1 MRDYRTY
8 MDRVRLSPM
17 AHLDLME
24 ALETG
29 SPRRSHRR
37 GLWAAGLAACLVLA
51 AAIGW
56 SLWPASDL
64 GAALLPGSADPL
76 PAPSA
81 PSASAPAPEPSSYA
95 QSYDPEAL
103 SLLVP
108 ALPEGYA
115 FTMEGLVLPDLT
127 GQPCVTVCYAP
138 LAGSTTRDLTAQE
151 MLDLFSASRPEYL
164 ALLGWEGF
172 TLTGS
177 CTTLPDGQLF
187 SAAVRGSRGS
197 SSFSLTLFP
206 GQEPLVE
213 EQYEHVPA
221 FDKNGMEVTAYFLR
235 EDRDGDGGPEYH
247 YRAHF
252 LYGDMGVSYQSVS
265 PDEGLSQLLL
275 KEVLRV
281 FTGEHGF
288 LAFGALPA
296 PSARAASREVT
307 LEEAA
312 STPMGAFLPTP
323 PRRFTL
329 SRAELT
335 GETDTQCR
343 QLTAGWAHGY
353 DYVEVSLCLFPPH
366 AKLPAPDFEPG
377 DLDTEILS
385 AWGAYVEDDAGD
397 VPGWR
402 YPAFTLHYSCG
413 DSTVAATYTIKGL
426 TPEEV
431 ARAIPAA

>member
-29 SPRRSHRR
+29 SPRRSRRR
-37 GLWAAGLAACLVLA
+37 GLRAAGLAACLLLA

-56 SLWPASDL
+56 SLRPASDP
-64 GAALLPGSADPL
+64 GAALLPGPADPL
-76 PAPSA
+76 PAPST
-81 PSASAPAPEPSSYA
+81 SAPAPEPSSCA
-95 QSYDPEAL
+95 QSYDPEAF

-115 FTMEGLVLPDLT
+115 FTMEGLALPDLT

-151 MLDLFSASRPEYL
+151 LLDLFSASRPDDL
-164 ALLGWEGF
+164 ALLGCEGF

-177 CTTLPDGQLF
+177 CTTLPDGRLF

-206 GQEPLVE
+206 SQEPLVE
-213 EQYEHVPA
+213 EQYEHVPS
-221 FDKNGMEVTAYFLR
+221 FDKNGVEVTAYFLH
-235 EDRDGDGGPEYH
+235 EDRDGDGSPEYH

-252 LYGDMGVSYQSVS
+252 LHGDMGGSYQSVS
-265 PDEGLSQLLL
+265 PGEGLSQLLL

-296 PSARAASREVT
+296 PSAQAAPREVT
-307 LEEAA
+307 PEETAA
-312 STPMGAFLPTP
+312 TPMGAFLPTP
-323 PRRFTL
+323 PRRI
-329 SRAELT
+329 
-335 GETDTQCR
+335 
-343 QLTAGWAHGY
+343 HP
-353 DYVEVSLCLFPPH
+353 V
-366 AKLPAPDFEPG
+366 
-377 DLDTEILS
+377 LDGI
-385 AWGAYVEDDAGD
+385 G
-397 VPGWR
+397 R
-402 YPAFTLHYSCG
+402 
-413 DSTVAATYTIKGL
+413 
-426 TPEEV
+426 
-431 ARAIPAA
+431 